1 MTNKTDKNLDRDD
14 APKRTGGVTVRRWSL
29 WLLASLVL
37 VLLAAVAALQLFV
50 WELVEPQTIIDTTTL
65 FTLSTLLFAS
75 FVIFAFILLRNL
87 VKLQSE
93 RQRHT
98 LGSKLKT
105 RLVTYFISLSLLPIT
120 AMAIFSYTFLNR
132 SIEKWFGRLPE
143 DVVMEARTAHT
154 NFLTR
159 EQAQTVNAA
168 LAAGISIDTFAPETN
183 LDEYARSLITTGGYE
198 AIELRGANGEIIARA
213 VRDPEAIYEIET
225 AVSQAAP
232 DATAR
237 SINSERAPNI
247 IFQIV
252 RVPLNN
258 NRGTLALVRATEDD
272 VQLNRI
278 LASAEDFERLRD
290 KQRRVRVTGLSILGL
305 LTLLVLF
312 ATVWTALYLARSL
325 ATPIAALAEAAVEVT
340 RGNLKHRVTVA
351 ASDELAVLANS
362 FNEMTIE
369 LEGNRGRIESSAAEL
384 QDKNFAL
391 EERRNYIETI
401 LASLSSGVISLDEH
415 NRVTTINTA
424 ASTMLGLSADI
435 IAQANNRHPVPL
447 QSLVATQDFVAL
459 ERVITRARR
468 YGNAIE
474 QANLFLYAPAEEQSA
489 ENRFAPSSVTSKPT
503 ANGDS
508 NDSHDE
514 RHDDDNG
521 RNSIPFS
528 LMATALDK
536 ESHRIAHESIN
547 RSDDNEDAA
556 DALPVRTGTGGVVLV
571 IEDLSELLAAQ
582 RAAAWSEV
590 ARRLAHEIKNPLT
603 PIQLSAERIQRK
615 FTRAFD
621 AANLHDATH
630 DEMSGATPHGAAAS
644 FALVKDSIDE
654 GTRTIVREV
663 TTLKAMVDEFSRFA
677 RLPSPKLIRTDL
689 NEVITQTLALYAE
702 RFAHIRFDARLAPQ
716 LPPALLDH
724 EQMRR
729 VFINLFENAIEALA
743 ASDDEGRITVATVY
757 DVRRNLILAEVID
770 TGEGIVIE
778 NYNQLF
784 QPDFSTRERGTGLGL
799 AIVHRIITDH
809 GGRIR
814 AEPNNPRGARFR
826 IELPLTIQGTGD
838 TGREEAERRLP
849 ISDAESTLTTI

>member
-1 MTNKTDKNLDRDD
+1 MTIESNEKIDHDD
-14 APKRTGGVTVRRWSL
+14 APKRTRGVTVRRWSL

-37 VLLAAVAALQLFV
+37 VLLAALAALQLFV
-50 WELVEPQTIIDTTTL
+50 WELVEPQTVIDTTTL

-75 FVIFAFILLRNL
+75 FIIFAFILLRNL

-143 DVVMEARTAHT
+143 DVVMEARTARE

-159 EQAQTVNAA
+159 EQTQTVQAA
-168 LAAGISIDTFAPETN
+168 LAVGTSIDSLAPETN
-183 LDEYARSLITTGGYE
+183 LDDYARTLIANGGYE
-198 AIELRGANGEIIARA
+198 AIELRDTNGEIFARA
-213 VRDPEAIYEIET
+213 TRDFERAPEIET
-225 AVSQAAP
+225 AVSQVAP
-232 DATAR
+232 DGIAR
-237 SINSERAPNI
+237 SLNSTREANI

-252 RVPLNN
+252 RVPLGN

-272 VQLNRI
+272 AQLNRI

-325 ATPIAALAEAAVEVT
+325 ATPIAALAEAAMEVT

-401 LASLSSGVISLDEH
+401 LASLSTGVISLDED

-424 ASTMLGLSADI
+424 ASTMLGLSTDI
-435 IAQANNRHPVPL
+435 IAAANNRHPVPL
-447 QSLVATQDFVAL
+447 QSLVAAGDFATL

-474 QANLFLYAPAEEQSA
+474 QANLFLHAPAE
-489 ENRFAPSSVTSKPT
+489 NNFAASSSTLT
-503 ANGDS
+503 TNG
-508 NDSHDE
+508 NHDE
-514 RHDDDNG
+514 HHNEDDA
-521 RNSIPFS
+521 RNSVPFS
-528 LMATALDK
+528 LMATALDRK
-536 ESHRIAHESIN
+536 SHRTAHQTVVPSGN
-547 RSDDNEDAA
+547 NEVAPDAS
-556 DALPVRTGTGGVVLV
+556 PTRTEKRGVVLV

-621 AANLHDATH
+621 AANLHDTTNSATNN
-630 DEMSGATPHGAAAS
+630 ATAYNAAAS
-644 FALVKDSIDE
+644 FALVKESVDE

-677 RLPSPKLIRTDL
+677 RLPSPKLIHTDL
-689 NEVITQTLALYAE
+689 NEVITQTVALYAE
-702 RFAHIRFDARLAPQ
+702 RFAHVRFDARLAPQ

-743 ASDDEGRITVATVY
+743 TSDDEGRITVATIH
-757 DVRRNLILAEVID
+757 DARRNVILAEVID
-770 TGEGIVIE
+770 TGEGIVTE
-778 NYNQLF
+778 NYQQLF

-814 AEPNNPRGARFR
+814 AEPNHPHGARFR
-826 IELPLTIQGTGD
+826 IELPLANEGTGD
-838 TGREEAERRLP
+838 RGRGAEREFP
-849 ISDAESTLTTI
+849 ASETQSTITTI

>member
-1 MTNKTDKNLDRDD
+1 MTIESNEKHDLDD
-14 APKRTGGVTVRRWSL
+14 APKRARGVTVRRWSL

-37 VLLAAVAALQLFV
+37 VLLAALAALQLFV
-50 WELVEPQTIIDTTTL
+50 WELVEPQTLIDTTTL
-65 FTLSTLLFAS
+65 FTLSALLFAS
-75 FVIFAFILLRNL
+75 FIIFAFILLRNL

-143 DVVMEARTAHT
+143 DVVTEARIAQE

-159 EQAQTVNAA
+159 EQIQTVQAA
-168 LAAGISIDTFAPETN
+168 LAVGTSIDNLAPEAN
-183 LDEYARSLITTGGYE
+183 LDDYTRRLILTGGYE
-198 AIELRGANGEIIARA
+198 AIELRDANGEIITRA
-213 VRDPEAIYEIET
+213 TRDIERASEIET
-225 AVSQAAP
+225 ALSQVAP
-232 DATAR
+232 DAVAR
-237 SINSERAPNI
+237 SINSKRAPNI

-272 VQLNRI
+272 AQLNRI

-325 ATPIAALAEAAVEVT
+325 ATPIAALAEAATEVT

-384 QDKNFAL
+384 QDKNLAL

-401 LASLSSGVISLDEH
+401 LASLSSGVISLDED

-435 IAQANNRHPVPL
+435 IAAVNNRHPVPL
-447 QSLVATQDFVAL
+447 QSLVAAQDFATL

-474 QANLFLYAPAEEQSA
+474 QANLFLHAPAEEQPA
-489 ENRFAPSSVTSKPT
+489 ENRFAASSPT
-503 ANGDS
+503 TNG
-508 NDSHDE
+508 NHGEQHDE
-514 RHDDDNG
+514 DNT
-521 RNSIPFS
+521 RNSVPFS
-528 LMATALDK
+528 LMATALDRQ
-536 ESHRIAHESIN
+536 SHRTAHQTAV
-547 RSDDNEDAA
+547 RPDDDEDAP
-556 DALPVRTGTGGVVLV
+556 DASPMRTGTRGVVLV

-621 AANLHDATH
+621 AANLHNTTNNATTF
-630 DEMSGATPHGAAAS
+630 DLTAS
-644 FALVKDSIDE
+644 FALVKESVDE

-689 NEVITQTLALYAE
+689 NEVITQTVALYAE
-702 RFAHIRFDARLAPQ
+702 RFAHVRFDARLAPQ
-716 LPPALLDH
+716 LPLALLDH

-743 ASDDEGRITVATVY
+743 ATDDEGRITVATIH
-757 DVRRNLILAEVID
+757 DARRNLILAEVID
-770 TGEGIVIE
+770 TGEGIVTE
-778 NYNQLF
+778 NYHHLF

-814 AEPNNPRGARFR
+814 AEPNHPHGARFR
-826 IELPLTIQGTGD
+826 IELPLTNQGTGD
-838 TGREEAERRLP
+838 GGQGTERQVPTTELEP
-849 ISDAESTLTTI
+849 TLTKI